1 MNNTQRVDHLVAG
14 RATGGDAVETA
25 KGIERRVPF
34 FQLGLPISGVAPL
47 APGVK
52 AQFLFDITQ
61 MVGYYI
67 NTAQM
72 VLQQVLGFLAKEL
85 ITLIANCLKR
95 NAQLTFVLSIIVC
108 CKLKGSV
115 PF

>member
-1 MNNTQRVDHLVAG
+1 MAG
-14 RATGGDAVETA
+14 KATGGDTVEPA
-25 KGIERRVPF
+25 KGIEGRVPGLE
-34 FQLGLPISGVAPL
+34 LGLPIGGIAPL
-47 APGVK
+47 APGIK
-52 AQFLFDITQ
+52 AEFLFDITQ

-85 ITLIANCLKR
+85 ITFIANCLKR
-95 NAQLTFVLSIIVC
+95 NAQLTFVLSIIVR